1 MKTLPPDII
10 HHRSQFERVSYRLRT
25 WLLFLAGI
33 IVFVSL
39 VLALRVFV
47 YIFDLAV
54 NPDHAQQ
61 LIDQWAAVFLNQTG
75 GSDPIVPV
83 LAAPSRWF
91 AVFTLGVLAF
101 IVTRIPLLLLQMGT
115 QIILACTYERRVIR
129 QTREATSEAKP
140 GQVDYD

>member
-10 HHRSQFERVSYRLRT
+10 HHRNQFERVNYRLRT
-25 WLLFLAGI
+25 WLLILAGV

-39 VLALRVFV
+39 VLAVRVFS

-61 LIDQWAAVFLNQTG
+61 LIDQWAAVFLNQTDG
-75 GSDPIVPV
+75 TDPIVPV

-115 QIILACTYERRVIR
+115 QIILACTQERRVVR
-129 QTREATSEAKP
+129 QTREVTSETKQ

>member
-1 MKTLPPDII
+1 MKPLPPDII
-10 HHRSQFERVSYRLRT
+10 HHRNQFERVSYRLRT
-25 WLLFLAGI
+25 WLLLLGGV

-39 VLALRVFV
+39 VLALRVFS

-61 LIDQWAAVFLNQTG
+61 LVDQWARVFLNQTG
-75 GSDPIVPV
+75 GTDPVVPV

-91 AVFTLGVLAF
+91 AVFTLGILAF

-115 QIILACTYERRVIR
+115 QIILACTYERRIIR
-129 QTREATSEAKP
+129 QTREVNSEARQS
-140 GQVDYD
+140 QVDYD